1 MTARWVVDEV
11 APVKDLRIEW
21 EPISLLFKNR
31 PDSGSARYQPSVRTH
46 GLLRVMESVRT
57 EQGNDGVFRAYW
69 GFGTR
74 IHHDGQL
81 FDFDIGE
88 VLSGAG
94 IDPSHAGAF
103 GNDRWDDEIRRRMD
117 AGLDLV
123 GQEVGTP
130 IISMGDGHGG
140 QVGIFG
146 PVITRV
152 PTRDASLRLW
162 EMVVV
167 ATLTPGFWE
176 LKRTRTEDAQF
187 GDRPDGVPLPSEY
200 SYG

>member
-31 PDSGSARYQPSVRTH
+31 PDPHSDRYEPSLRTH

-57 EQGNDGVFRAYW
+57 EDGNDGVFRAYW

-74 IHHDGQL
+74 IHHDGEL
-81 FDFDIGE
+81 LDFDIGE
-88 VLSGAG
+88 VLSGCG
-94 IDPSHAGAF
+94 IDPSHASAF
-103 GNDRWDDEIRRRMD
+103 GDDRWDGEIRRRMD
-117 AGLDLV
+117 AGLELV
-123 GQEVGTP
+123 GQDVGTP
-130 IISMGDGHGG
+130 IISMEDGQGG

-162 EMVVV
+162 EMVVA
-167 ATLTPGFWE
+167 ATLAPGFWE

-187 GDRPDGVPLPSEY
+187 GDRPAGIPLPS
-200 SYG
+200 G

>member
-11 APVKDLRIEW
+11 APVEDLRIEW

-31 PDSGSARYQPSVRTH
+31 PVPGSGRYQPSVRTH

-57 EQGNDGVFRAYW
+57 EEGNDGVFRAYW

-81 FDFDIGE
+81 YDFDVEE
-88 VLSGAG
+88 VLSGCG
-94 IDPSHAGAF
+94 IDPSHASAF
-103 GNDRWDDEIRRRMD
+103 DDNSWDGEIRTRMD
-117 AGLDLV
+117 VGLDVV
-123 GQEVGTP
+123 GEDVGTP
-130 IISMGDGHGG
+130 IIAMEDGRGG

-152 PTRDASLRLW
+152 PPRDLSLRLW
-162 EMVVV
+162 EIVVT
-167 ATLTPGFWE
+167 ATMTPGFWE

-187 GDRPDGVPLPSEY
+187 GDRPEGVPLPSA
-200 SYG
+200 